1 MKFHQDIKVYGDIKY
16 RGDCP
21 SETAE
26 AVTFFAK
33 IRREY
38 PDTYGRIATHIRN
51 EGKRSFHQVAK
62 QKAEG
67 MTKGAPDIIVPGNPA
82 FVCELKRQDHTKSS
96 WQEGQQEYLLAA
108 QEAGAFVCVALGYV
122 AAFEAFIYW
131 KDKKSLHK
139 VK

>member
-1 MKFHQDIKVYGDIKY
+1 M
-16 RGDCP
+16 
-21 SETAE
+21 
-26 AVTFFAK
+26 TFFAK

-38 PDTYGRIATHIRN
+38 PDSYGRIATHIRN

-96 WQEGQQEYLLAA
+96 WQDGQQEYLLAA
-108 QEAGAFVCVALGYV
+108 QEAGAFACVALGYL

-131 KDKKSLHK
+131 KDKKNLHS
-139 VK
+139 V